1 MDNQYKIEVTDLH
14 KSYGD
19 NEVLKGI
26 SLKVKPSEV
35 VCMIGPSGSGKS
47 TFLRCLNKLEAPD
60 SGHIII
66 DGYDI
71 ADPKTNID
79 LVRQNI
85 GMVFQHFNLFP
96 NMSVLENITLAPVQ
110 LKKMTKEEAKTAALK
125 YLEMVGLSDKADA
138 NPTSLSGG
146 QKQRVA
152 IARALAMKPDVM
164 LFDEPTSALDPEM
177 VGDVL
182 EVMQEL
188 AREGM
193 TMVIVTHEM
202 GFAKRVADRVI
213 FFHDGV
219 IREEGTPEEIFDHPQ
234 HPDTQSFLEKVLNA

>member
-1 MDNQYKIEVTDLH
+1 MDKQYKVQVKDLH

-26 SLKVKPSEV
+26 SLNVKPSEV

-47 TFLRCLNKLEAPD
+47 TFLRCINRLED
-60 SGHIII
+60 YNSGNIYV
-66 DGYDI
+66 DGYDL
-71 ADPKTNID
+71 ADPKVNINK
-79 LVRQNI
+79 VRENI

-96 NMSVLENITLAPVQ
+96 NMSVLENIMLAPVE
-110 LKKMTKEEAKTAALK
+110 LGKMTKEEAKKAAMN
-125 YLEMVGLSDKADA
+125 YLDTVGLADKADV
-138 NPTSLSGG
+138 NPTKLSGG

-182 EVMQEL
+182 EVMKNL
-188 AREGM
+188 AKQGM
-193 TMVIVTHEM
+193 TMIVVTHEM
-202 GFAKRVADRVI
+202 GFAKQVADRVV

-219 IREEGTPEEIFDHPQ
+219 IKEQGAPEQIFDNPQ
-234 HPDTQSFLEKVLNA
+234 NEETQSFLDKVLNI